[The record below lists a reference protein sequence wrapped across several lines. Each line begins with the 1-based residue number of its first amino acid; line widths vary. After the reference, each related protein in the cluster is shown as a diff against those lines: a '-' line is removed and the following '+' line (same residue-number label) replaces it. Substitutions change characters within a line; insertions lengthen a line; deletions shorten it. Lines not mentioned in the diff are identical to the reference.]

1 MILHIKDKKK
11 NIFEKLTTAQT
22 LMLGYLIFITTG
34 SILLMLPVSLAGNN
48 SLSVID
54 AVFTTTSAI
63 SGTGLIIVD
72 TANYFTYFGQ
82 FVIMML
88 IQVGNIG
95 YMLFFALAVIILGGR
110 LSFFNKVMIRESIS
124 TSKLDLMLFTRKVFK
139 YTFIIEGIS
148 ALLLTVYWTNDY
160 GLFEAL
166 RLGVFHSIS
175 AFCTAGFSLFSDNLA
190 GFHNDYFVNLS
201 IIATSYAGSLGFF
214 VIYDLSMYTKNL
226 RKKNNRANLSTH
238 SKLALTTSILL
249 IIAGTLFLILSEGL
263 NPKNHEYNLVLTAFF
278 QAGTSSTSVG
288 FNTVNI
294 GILSNAS
301 LLAMIFLMFVGAS
314 PSGTGG
320 GIKTTVFAL
329 LMLALFAFIFDKK
342 NVNVFKRTIKPV
354 NLSRAFSIMF
364 MGLSWIFISVLILTL
379 TENQEFL
386 HIVFETVSALG
397 NNGISAGFTPELSFT
412 GKIILSLTML
422 IGRVGPLIIGY
433 AIGGSIKSEFYKY
446 PDANILIV

>member
-1 MILHIKDKKK
+1 MILHIKDRKK
-11 NIFEKLTTAQT
+11 NIFEKFTTAQT
-22 LMLGYLIFITTG
+22 LLLGYLIFITAG
-34 SILLMLPVSLAGNN
+34 SILLMLPVSLAENN
-48 SLSVID
+48 SLSIID

-95 YMLFFALAVIILGGR
+95 YMLFFALAVILLGGR

-139 YTFIIEGIS
+139 YTFIIEGVS

-160 GLFEAL
+160 GFFEAL

-175 AFCTAGFSLFSDNLA
+175 AFCTAGFSLFRDNLA
-190 GFHNDYFVNLS
+190 GFHNDYFVNFS

-214 VIYDLSMYTKNL
+214 VIYDLSMYAKKL
-226 RKKNNRANLSTH
+226 RKKNSRAQLSTH
-238 SKLALTTSILL
+238 SKLALTTSVSL

-278 QAGTSSTSVG
+278 QSGTSSTSAG
-288 FNTVNI
+288 FNTVNV

-301 LLAMIFLMFVGAS
+301 LFAMVFLMFIGAS

-320 GIKTTVFAL
+320 GIKTTVFASL
-329 LMLALFAFIFDKK
+329 VLALFTFIFDKK

-354 NLSRAFSIMF
+354 NLTRAFSIML
-364 MGLSWIFISVLILTL
+364 MGLSWIFISVLLLTM

-386 HIVFETVSALG
+386 HILFETVSALG
-397 NNGISAGFTPELSFT
+397 NNGISAGFTPELSFI

-433 AIGGSIKSEFYKY
+433 AIGGGVKSEFYKY